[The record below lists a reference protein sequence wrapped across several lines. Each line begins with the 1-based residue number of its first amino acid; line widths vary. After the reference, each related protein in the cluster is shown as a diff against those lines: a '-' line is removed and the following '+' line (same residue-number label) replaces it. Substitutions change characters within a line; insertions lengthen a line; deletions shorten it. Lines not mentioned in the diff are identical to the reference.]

1 MAFLL
6 GVVKAQW
13 VLPLCLGMAV
23 FSQLLA
29 SNAVAELSPME
40 VLQRADESRG
50 NLKGV
55 EWDVSVLSK
64 ERDRTSEMT
73 FFVQARGFDVLA
85 TTLSPPKDK
94 GNKILLLNGNMWF
107 HKPGLSK
114 PVPISQRQKL
124 LGIASYGDIASTNY
138 ANDYEATLNQNEIVD
153 NELCYVYDLKSKTNK
168 TTYDRIRYWVSQERL
183 VGVKG
188 EYFTLSG
195 KMIKTATMEHQNNV
209 QIDGKTRLFISKLVI
224 QDVLMTA
231 NQTTLVFGKTSIKEI
246 PDHVY
251 NLNLLVK

>member
-1 MAFLL
+1 MKAVIVVIMICTWMVGGCGVLNALAEPSSRDVLL
-6 GVVKAQW
+6 K
-13 VLPLCLGMAV
+13 
-23 FSQLLA
+23 
-29 SNAVAELSPME
+29 
-40 VLQRADESRG
+40 ADESRG
-50 NLKGV
+50 NLGGV
-55 EWDVSVLSK
+55 EWEVSVLSK
-64 ERDRTSEMT
+64 EADRTSEMG

-85 TTLSPPKDK
+85 TTLTPPKDK

-138 ANDYEATLNQNEIVD
+138 ANDYDATPERDEIV
-153 NELCYVYDLKSKTNK
+153 NQELCHVYDLKSKSTK
-168 TTYDRIRYWVSQERL
+168 TTYDRIRYWIARERL
-183 VGVKG
+183 VGVKA

-195 KMIKTATMEHQNNV
+195 KIIKTATMEYAHSI
-209 QIDGKTRLFISKLVI
+209 QIEGNARPFISKI
-224 QDVLMTA
+224 SIRDVLMTS
-231 NQTTLVFGKTSIKEI
+231 NETTLSFVKTNIKDI